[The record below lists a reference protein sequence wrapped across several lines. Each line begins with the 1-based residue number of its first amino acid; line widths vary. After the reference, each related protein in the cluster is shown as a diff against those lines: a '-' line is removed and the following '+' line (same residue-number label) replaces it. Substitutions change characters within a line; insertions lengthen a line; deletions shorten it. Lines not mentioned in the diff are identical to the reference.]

1 MATTS
6 NGGSAHLTQHLQ
18 IQSNQKNGSITITT
32 CPTQISVT
40 DIGCDKQ
47 ADVETPLNSGEK
59 DAQSTGCCT
68 VNEKYD
74 QRAIDQH
81 AASADD
87 KCQSSKTNASAGDGD
102 NNGSTQDGHF
112 SRELNFRNLKLQCMC
127 SDDEV
132 TVITKSNVDPTSNQT
147 SADDETEIEIS
158 EVEAVTEI
166 GESIFENHRC
176 THCGRDHCCFF
187 LRCCYCLASSGL
199 KDSAAATMDANTNAN
214 TVTEAIANANAGT
227 LHETNPC
234 QSECDVNRKV
244 NSNNIPN
251 VLPLDSCTG
260 IGSNQNLASKL
271 CDEYCKIIRN
281 THRTGQCSSAA
292 AALIA
297 KKQCCEEAIDG
308 NDKHSTVTKSITIG
322 CHCRWYCIQDC
333 DSDAK
338 AIKPAAAFADNR
350 QKCDSTLAVQEPE
363 IVSPIVNE
371 LPLNDENRLRC
382 CRCSKELI

>member
-1 MATTS
+1 M
-6 NGGSAHLTQHLQ
+6 
-18 IQSNQKNGSITITT
+18 QSNQKNGSITITT

-40 DIGCDKQ
+40 DTGCDKQ
-47 ADVETPLNSGEK
+47 TDTETPLDADEKGEP
-59 DAQSTGCCT
+59 SVGSCT
-68 VNEKYD
+68 VNEKLEK
-74 QRAIDQH
+74 QSAIDRH
-81 AASADD
+81 AGSADD
-87 KCQSSKTNASAGDGD
+87 KCQSGTTNTSAGDRD
-102 NNGSTQDGHF
+102 NDDSAQDVHF
-112 SRELNFRNLKLQCMC
+112 SRELSFRNLKLQCMC
-127 SDDEV
+127 SDDDASV
-132 TVITKSNVDPTSNQT
+132 KAKANVDPVSNQT

-187 LRCCYCLASSGL
+187 LRCCYCTANSGL
-199 KDSAAATMDANTNAN
+199 NESGGTIDTNTNAN
-214 TVTEAIANANAGT
+214 TTADTITNARADT
-227 LHETNPC
+227 LHESNPC
-234 QSECDVNRKV
+234 QSEFDVNRKV

-281 THRTGQCSSAA
+281 KHRTGQCGST
-292 AALIA
+292 ALLA
-297 KKQCCEEAIDG
+297 KKQCCEKAIDG

-338 AIKPAAAFADNR
+338 AIKVAATVADNR
-350 QKCDSTLAVQEPE
+350 PKCDSTLAVQEPE